1 MSGPE
6 TPRKNFVQQIFRVVQ
21 VHLDFFQDHLAF
33 FFYIFGIE
41 LGPQNEIGNDVE
53 RNREMLVEH
62 FGVEANLFFGGEG
75 VQHSADGIHLSRNG
89 FRGAPLR
96 AFEDHVLHEM
106 GQAIFFQYFAAR
118 AVAHP
123 NADRD
128 GTYVGH
134 CLRNDHQAIGEDV
147 LANVASLRC
156 HTGIV
161 TQQSGKKKSGENR
174 IATDV
179 FTYSCEKKKGILAA
193 WTSAGSREW
202 MALADLILYCSRS
215 CGLSR
220 LLPLRG

>member
-1 MSGPE
+1 MPGPE

-53 RNREMLVEH
+53 GNREMLVEH
-62 FGVEANLFFGGEG
+62 FGVETNLFFGGEG
-75 VQHSADGIHLSRNG
+75 VQHSADGIHLSRYG
-89 FRGAPLR
+89 FRGAPFGAL
-96 AFEDHVLHEM
+96 EDHVLHEM
-106 GQAIFFQYFAAR
+106 GQPVLFQHFAAR
-118 AVAHP
+118 TVAHP
-123 NADRD
+123 NTDRD
-128 GTYVGH
+128 RTYVGH
-134 CLRNDHQAIGEDV
+134 RLRNDHQAIGEDV

-161 TQQSGKKKSGENR
+161 TQRVGKKKSGENR

-179 FTYSCEKKKGILAA
+179 FTCSWERKKGILPAG
-193 WTSAGSREW
+193 TSAGSREW
-202 MALADLILYCSRS
+202 MTLAALMLYRSRS